1 MHLRDR
7 RGTVRWR
14 SLSQSFQ
21 HARARR
27 RQAHTSLA
35 PSWGAANK
43 RTHISRRKTAD
54 SAATS
59 LHTLLC
65 RARQSRRG
73 MHTRRGRPQPAGS
86 QAHLCQARPTASHE
100 HAARTVRQLRS
111 RGPHP
116 IKAGGQKETV
126 DERSGFRKTD
136 RQTDRLSASF
146 PPPFGMDFFRPPPWP
161 LTSSHIYA
169 RTPRRRVT
177 HGPPRRRRP
186 ASRRDRGGACAL
198 PRAHDPALTPCA
210 GRSRSRPDVLS
221 QHGHVGSVAAPEA

>member
-1 MHLRDR
+1 MAWAWRGWGRTAGRTEMAATFSTGGWTAQSIDDGGVVHLRDR

-100 HAARTVRQLRS
+100 HTARTVRQLRS

-116 IKAGGQKETV
+116 IKGGEDRRRRWTRGAALKAF
-126 DERSGFRKTD
+126 ERQTD
-136 RQTDRLSASF
+136 RQTDFPPFFSAAVRDGLLSAATLATDIVAHLRTYAAPACHARAT
-146 PPPFGMDFFRPPPWP
+146 PPP
-161 LTSSHIYA
+161 A
-169 RTPRRRVT
+169 PRIT
-177 HGPPRRRRP
+177 
-186 ASRRDRGGACAL
+186 A
-198 PRAHDPALTPCA
+198 
-210 GRSRSRPDVLS
+210 
-221 QHGHVGSVAAPEA
+221 